1 MVQERRRR
9 MTNEGEASLITGND
23 SNDVESVVTT
33 TDKQVASQEERK
45 DEGVSV
51 SERTGA

>member
-9 MTNEGEASLITGND
+9 MTNEGEASLIVGTD
-23 SNDVESVVTT
+23 SNESNTVTT
-33 TDKQVASQEERK
+33 ADKQEASQEERK

>member
-9 MTNEGEASLITGND
+9 MTNEGEASLISGND
-23 SNDVESVVTT
+23 SNESISVTT
-33 TDKQVASQEERK
+33 AEKQVASQEERK